1 MIRFVKYHGAGNDF
15 VLIDAR
21 RVSMQWETLASQIC
35 ERKTG
40 IGADGLLLLFSSSK
54 ADFRMRIFNADGSE
68 PAMCG
73 NGIRCMVDFILTLEQ
88 VQNTLSI
95 ETLAGVFTCTRAEGK
110 VAVNLGAPKILHWP
124 IALPQGKVFVIDTGV
139 PHAVVLVDDIEKT
152 DVDKEGRI
160 LRFHEAFA
168 PQGVNVNF
176 ASITSDKITV
186 RTYERGVEGET
197 LSCGTGC
204 AAVAFVAKEFLKMKD
219 PLSVS
224 SMQFSFAYG
233 HIHMLGPVYRVFDGM
248 ISNNLS

>member
-1 MIRFVKYHGAGNDF
+1 MLHFAKYHGAGNDF

-21 RVSMQWETLASQIC
+21 QVSLQWETLAQRIC

-40 IGADGLLLLFSSSK
+40 IGADGLLLLLPSST

-73 NGIRCMVDFILTLEQ
+73 NGIRCIVDFIHTLEQ
-88 VQNTLSI
+88 VPDTLRI
-95 ETLAGVFTCTRAEGK
+95 ETLAGVFTCTRAEGE
-110 VAVNLGAPKILHWP
+110 VAINLGVPKILHWP
-124 IALPQGKVFVIDTGV
+124 IVLPHGKVFVVDTGV

-152 DVDKEGRI
+152 NVEKEGRI

-168 PQGVNVNF
+168 PHGVNVNF

-204 AAVAFVAKEFLKMKD
+204 AAVAFVAKEFLKIKD
-219 PLSVS
+219 PISVS
-224 SMQFSFAYG
+224 SMRFSFADG
-233 HIHMLGPVYRVFDGM
+233 QIHMLGPIYRVFDGM
-248 ISNNLS
+248 MQF